1 MEPWAPASPET
12 DRYSQPGKD
21 THIHITYTD
30 TYTVY
35 GIRYTVYAHTFQI
48 ATMIVQQLGS
58 SQARICSQAKL
69 SVQVAGITAVQ
80 AGTSNSVLT
89 NEKCTVIRS
98 LSLQSMSQ

>member
-1 MEPWAPASPET
+1 
-12 DRYSQPGKD
+12 
-21 THIHITYTD
+21 
-30 TYTVY
+30 
-35 GIRYTVYAHTFQI
+35 
-48 ATMIVQQLGS
+48 MIVQQLGS